1 LHNPTTNLID
11 HHHFGNRTRGKAASL
26 LDHRTRCSIS
36 GIVYPNASARH
47 QTAFGLPRQVCPVFP
62 VVLFCPKQ
70 EAVIEILIGSTS
82 IVQVTTP
89 SDDLEVS
96 HKCLEVI
103 LLGLT
108 HIIPAYIL
116 YQHVNEFLPR
126 FTALMGILIVEDVFR
141 ELAPEHWVGVGL
153 ESHLDSFGLKR
164 IGFPWTDPKEPI
176 EVISLS
182 IY

>member
-1 LHNPTTNLID
+1 M
-11 HHHFGNRTRGKAASL
+11 
-26 LDHRTRCSIS
+26 
-36 GIVYPNASARH
+36 
-47 QTAFGLPRQVCPVFP
+47 
-62 VVLFCPKQ
+62 
-70 EAVIEILIGSTS
+70 GSTS

-96 HKCLEVI
+96 HKCLEMI

-126 FTALMGILIVEDVFR
+126 FAALMGVLVVEDVLG

-153 ESHLDSFGLKR
+153 ESHLDSF
-164 IGFPWTDPKEPI
+164 
-176 EVISLS
+176 S
-182 IY
+182 